1 MQAVDS
7 RLAASVIP
15 KVDNL
20 TREERAA
27 IILQKHFRGH
37 LARKEYINILWAQF
51 DQEEAKRLK
60 KALKQ
65 VEEGELLVENHH
77 LSVQYEDNASIRK
90 NRSRFY
96 KWRIITIQR
105 AWRAYKRRK
114 ELVKRRDLSDDI
126 LASEDFFAP
135 YGPVPTSDPDT
146 DSLAAMSVGSN
157 TDLSK
162 DDGIESEGESLPTS
176 VEDYPE
182 ADQEKI
188 SPGSD
193 IIADYDEDGDEEE
206 EEEEE
211 FYRRQLYQSP
221 APPLGTVNS
230 LSFAEELNQL
240 NQLSSD
246 PQLSPADLQESLVCD
261 TEQNK
266 NQTWTRSTETNRPS
280 DAGPDSGDAGPDS
293 GDAGPD
299 SGDAG
304 PDSDCNMDESPD
316 AAGSFDVYNVETSL
330 PTLDWASLEAHL
342 EKVTREAEDRETDP
356 ATAQRNSREE
366 IRRKLAMG
374 AFEDSDSSGSGEMFQ
389 RGKPPLSARL
399 QTGMNLQIC
408 FVNEPNSDSSGQDDD
423 GGKSE
428 PENQLVGT
436 KGSERTAGS
445 VRDSHVSKVL
455 AMAERFNRKR
465 KEDAKMAALRSGAQ
479 EGDDTD
485 FLTKEAKLKKE
496 AQLALAMA
504 KPMAQMQ
511 MEVEKQ
517 NRKKSP
523 VADVVA
529 ATPSMAVISE
539 NLKRRKLK
547 QRDLMNMSPGQLQ
560 VIVNDLHCEIE
571 SLNEEL
577 VQALMARD
585 ELHMEQDSML
595 VDIEDLTRQAHAQ
608 HEQQQKGGPK
618 PAN

>member
-7 RLAASVIP
+7 RLAASVLP

-27 IILQKHFRGH
+27 IVLQKHFRGH
-37 LARKEYINILWAQF
+37 LARKAYINLLWAQF

-114 ELVKRRDLSDDI
+114 ELGKRRDLSDDL
-126 LASEDFFAP
+126 LATDDLFAP
-135 YGPVPTSDPDT
+135 YGPVPTSDPSDT

-176 VEDYPE
+176 VEDFPE
-182 ADQEKI
+182 AEQEKI

-193 IIADYDEDGDEEE
+193 IIPDYEDGEEE
-206 EEEEE
+206 EEEEY
-211 FYRRQLYQSP
+211 FRLYQNSP
-221 APPLGTVNS
+221 PPIGTVNS

-240 NQLSSD
+240 NQLSSTD
-246 PQLSPADLQESLVCD
+246 HASETQ
-261 TEQNK
+261 QNK
-266 NQTWTRSTETNRPS
+266 NQAWTRSTETNNRQN
-280 DAGPDSGDAGPDS
+280 DAGQ
-293 GDAGPD
+293 
-299 SGDAG
+299 
-304 PDSDCNMDESPD
+304 PDSDSNMDESPD
-316 AAGSFDVYNVETSL
+316 AAGSFDVYNVEASL

-342 EKVTREAEDRETDP
+342 EKVTKEAEDRETDP

-374 AFEDSDSSGSGEMFQ
+374 PFEDSDSSSSSELFP
-389 RGKPPLSARL
+389 RGKPPLSTRL

-408 FVNEPNSDSSGQDDD
+408 FVNEPNSDSSGHDEDKAEQESRPA
-423 GGKSE
+423 G
-428 PENQLVGT
+428 

-455 AMAERFNRKR
+455 AMAERFNRKK
-465 KEDAKMAALRSGAQ
+465 KEDAQMAALRSGEA
-479 EGDDTD
+479 EDDTD
-485 FLTKEAKLKKE
+485 FLTKEAELKKE

-547 QRDLMNMSPGQLQ
+547 RRDLMNMSTGQLQ

-585 ELHMEQDSML
+585 ELQMEQDSML

-608 HEQQQKGGPK
+608 HEQQQKGSPK